1 MMKYRFMILVVVLS
15 ILPLL
20 AQDAVKSDVHLF
32 QTFLRDAPISKTGY
46 GEVGFVYGD
55 YDYASTWGIGV
66 QGGYPINPKIELG
79 AQWGFVNFSPEV
91 GDGQSGISDLTVAG
105 RYLIIPANL
114 NFSAGGYLTLPIGSE
129 DVGQGNLDFGAFGA
143 LRYPLNNG
151 MVITGV
157 LGLDFI
163 ETTEVTYDP
172 ITYETKEETSH
183 ESSILIGGGA
193 IYPINEQFHAIGEL
207 NFHTEGD
214 YALLSGGVDYS
225 LAGGSRIRGGLGIGL
240 DDGAPDFMLMAS
252 FLLFLR

>member
-1 MMKYRFMILVVVLS
+1 MILVVVLS
-15 ILPLL
+15 ILPLA
-20 AQDAVKSDVHLF
+20 AQDAIKSDVHLF